1 MGRVKGGLFTTLLDV
16 NKRFPLDT
24 RMLVTK
30 REDLINP
37 TVWITNTLT
46 TDATYNGMIVAV
58 NTDGEYN
65 GVYYLADRKAITAD
79 NYTLYQA
86 DLAAGKDVEQ
96 YFSMWIKLGTLD
108 NIAAV
113 ESELNKVKEK
123 IGEVPE
129 DKTIVEMIAEVK
141 PTIDLKPVDGT
152 IVIANTENGGKA
164 IGVSIAP
171 VAGNALVAV
180 EGGLFVPTVSGGNG
194 IEVVDNKVNVKLA
207 ESTHGL
213 VAVNG
218 ALTLNLA
225 TKNSDGAMS
234 KEDKKKLDAIP
245 EMYEAIKYDISNVPA
260 GTLVDYRDRE
270 IRIMCPADAE
280 FTKQAVG
287 TGGDANTYYMT
298 LRTYAPDN
306 AVGYREH
313 LGNQSDSEILTDL
326 KTDEYGRIYQP
337 TWLGLAKFDE
347 VTGVWTYYGKNSSIE
362 KFIGWDY
369 RIDWYDAEGVIV
381 ASNSVRINLS
391 NESCH
396 NINKP
401 YYMANYVTSTEI
413 EAIKDSVEESREWGT
428 F

>member
-79 NYTLYQA
+79 NYALYQA

-123 IGEVPE
+123 IGDIPA

-152 IVIANTENGGKA
+152 IVITGTENGGKA

-180 EGGLFVPTVSGGNG
+180 EGGLFVPTISSGNG
-194 IEVVDNKVNVKLA
+194 IEIVDNKVNIKLA
-207 ESTHGL
+207 SVTHGL
-213 VAVNG
+213 VAVDG

-225 TKNSDGAMS
+225 TQESDGAMS
-234 KEDKKKLDAIP
+234 KEDKVALDTVVDEVENLKDAI
-245 EMYEAIKYDISNVPA
+245 
-260 GTLVDYRDRE
+260 
-270 IRIMCPADAE
+270 ADL
-280 FTKQAVG
+280 
-287 TGGDANTYYMT
+287 D
-298 LRTYAPDN
+298 D
-306 AVGYREH
+306 
-313 LGNQSDSEILTDL
+313 
-326 KTDEYGRIYQP
+326 
-337 TWLGLAKFDE
+337 
-347 VTGVWTYYGKNSSIE
+347 
-362 KFIGWDY
+362 
-369 RIDWYDAEGVIV
+369 
-381 ASNSVRINLS
+381 
-391 NESCH
+391 
-396 NINKP
+396 
-401 YYMANYVTSTEI
+401 
-413 EAIKDSVEESREWGT
+413 IKDAVSDLQDDFIWGSW
-428 F
+428 